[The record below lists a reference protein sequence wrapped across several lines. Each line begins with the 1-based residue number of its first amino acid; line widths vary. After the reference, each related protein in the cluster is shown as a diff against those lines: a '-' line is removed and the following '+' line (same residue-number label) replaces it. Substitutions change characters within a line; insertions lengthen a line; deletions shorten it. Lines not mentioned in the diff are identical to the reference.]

1 MGSGEPQ
8 KGQLRLWP
16 ERWIALS
23 RDLLKQGE
31 GRFFRGNLHCHSNRS
46 DGLWE
51 PEEVVGAYRDAGYD
65 FVCLSDHF
73 EAEYG
78 WRITDT
84 RPFRGENFTTILGAE
99 LSSAPWDER
108 DCYWVTAAG
117 LPLDFEAPP
126 VDDHAEA
133 IRRAGD
139 VGAFVVML
147 HPGLNNLPL
156 AATDRLPAL
165 EAVHAVEVYN
175 HNLATAAPDG
185 ANGGYMLDGLLEG
198 PSRAGERG
206 GRRALRPPARPLR
219 GLGGGP
225 LRAPRPRRP
234 AGVAQGR
241 PLLLYPGTPHSRAG
255 RRLRPAA
262 RGDERRLRDLADR
275 ERRSVAERVGAH
287 ERGRRAD
294 HGGRIRPGPLPR
306 FLLPR
311 HRGRSGRQ
319 ASLEQPG
326 LALTQTE
333 MSSAASSL

>member
-1 MGSGEPQ
+1 M
-8 KGQLRLWP
+8 
-16 ERWIALS
+16 S
-23 RDLLKQGE
+23 RDLLKRGE

-117 LPLDFEAPP
+117 LPLDFGAPP

-185 ANGGYMLDGLLEG
+185 ANGGYMLDGLLEKG
-198 PSRAGERG
+198 RHVLVNAGDDAHFGHPRDRFGGWVEVHCERLDPDALLASLKA
-206 GRRALRPPARPLR
+206 GRSYSTQ
-219 GLGGGP
+219 GP
-225 LRAPRPRRP
+225 LIRELVVDGDRLRAETSDVYAISLTGSGDRWPSGSERTSEGDEPITEAEFDLAPFRGSYCRVTAVDP
-234 AGVAQGR
+234 AGK
-241 PLLLYPGTPHSRAG
+241 RAWSN
-255 RRLRPAA
+255 P
-262 RGDERRLRDLADR
+262 
-275 ERRSVAERVGAH
+275 VW
-287 ERGRRAD
+287 
-294 HGGRIRPGPLPR
+294 P
-306 FLLPR
+306 
-311 HRGRSGRQ
+311 
-319 ASLEQPG
+319 
-326 LALTQTE
+326 
-333 MSSAASSL
+333 